1 MRWNIKGFDQYEVD
15 EAGQVWAKPQKR
27 RFGNSCRLIPEK
39 PLKLEKAGTWQMRKA
54 GLPQRLRPDEI
65 ERIPRAFPI
74 HVAHMGGVK
83 RG

>member
-39 PLKLEKAGTWQMRKA
+39 PL
-54 GLPQRLRPDEI
+54 
-65 ERIPRAFPI
+65 RIC
-74 HVAHMGGVK
+74 
-83 RG
+83 